1 LFTKDKGGK
10 GHPKGEEHLTYL
22 GRIPGMTGTKR
33 LTMLHPSMI
42 KEHGLNHPTERVRV
56 KERAPQ
62 TPINGLML
70 RLCGAISIKNTVIR
84 PTGVSTTLT
93 VLGDRLPIPMDH
105 DATLATAL
113 VTHPNHALPPP
124 FASPPKGKGNGRKAV
139 KLTATGKA
147 RTFLLVTIRTRLPRH
162 CMKNLP
168 LLQLPVGGT
177 KKN

>member
-1 LFTKDKGGK
+1 MQHPITIRERGLNIN
-10 GHPKGEEHLTYL
+10 HPK
-22 GRIPGMTGTKR
+22 
-33 LTMLHPSMI
+33 
-42 KEHGLNHPTERVRV
+42 ERVGD
-56 KERAPQ
+56 KIRAQQVP
-62 TPINGLML
+62 TNGSTL
-70 RLCGAISIKNTVIR
+70 RLYGAKSTKNMVIR

-139 KLTATGKA
+139 KVTATGRA